1 MKSSVNL
8 KRLRITAFL
17 ILPSELV
24 VLSLVQLCDG
34 VRVVVGGDGRDVQ
47 AEVNYILMGIVHKS

>member
-47 AEVNYILMGIVHKS
+47 AEVNYIFMGIVHKS